1 MQFHPKLWQTAA
13 TLAAQA
19 AKKGVNKKGAATS
32 TTFSM
37 VHQFG
42 GLALIPLAVLDSSI
56 IPTFGSLDLLTAWLA
71 AGYPSLWWYYAL
83 MSSAGSLIGAVMMY
97 RMGKKMESLWIEK
110 KIGAKRLN
118 RIRGAVEHHGF
129 GAIFVSVIAPPPFPT
144 SWFFVV
150 AGALSVP
157 RKSFISGTILGRL
170 LRYGLLTL
178 VAAHYGRRF
187 LRYLRHPLHYA
198 LISIIVTAS
207 LIVAAYLFGKHRESV
222 ASKQPNEVKI

>member
-1 MQFHPKLWQTAA
+1 MRLDAKLWQMAA
-13 TLAAQA
+13 ALVAQA
-19 AKKGVNKKGAATS
+19 AKSGASKKGAVTS
-32 TTFSM
+32 TSLGL
-37 VHQFG
+37 VRHFG
-42 GLALIPLAVLDSSI
+42 GVALIPLAVVDSSI

-71 AGYPSLWWYYAL
+71 AGYPKLWWYYAL

-97 RMGKKMESLWIEK
+97 RMGKKMEAIWIER
-110 KIGAKRLN
+110 KIGSKRLN
-118 RIRGAVEHHGF
+118 RIRAAVEHHGF
-129 GAIFVSVIAPPPFPT
+129 GAIFVSAIAPPPFPT

-157 RKSFISGTILGRL
+157 RKSFISGTILGRA
-170 LRYGLLTL
+170 LRYGLLTM
-178 VAAHYGRRF
+178 VAAHYGRHF

-222 ASKQPNEVKI
+222 GKVPKEAKV